1 MSKPLP
7 KRDFQWKRVMP
18 TYEQMKKKE
27 REKTGWI
34 LEVDLE
40 YPAELCKEQNSYPLA
55 PEKKIIDKSL
65 MSDYQ
70 NRLTETLNLNPPDS
84 EKLLLTLQDKN
95 NYVVHYRNLQFYLK
109 QGMKLKRVH
118 RVLELEQECW
128 MEPYVRMNTEF
139 RKNAKRDFEKTF
151 TSS

>member
-70 NRLTETLNLNPPDS
+70 NRLTETLNLSPPDS
-84 EKLLLTLQDKN
+84 E
-95 NYVVHYRNLQFYLK
+95 
-109 QGMKLKRVH
+109 
-118 RVLELEQECW
+118 
-128 MEPYVRMNTEF
+128 
-139 RKNAKRDFEKTF
+139 
-151 TSS
+151 